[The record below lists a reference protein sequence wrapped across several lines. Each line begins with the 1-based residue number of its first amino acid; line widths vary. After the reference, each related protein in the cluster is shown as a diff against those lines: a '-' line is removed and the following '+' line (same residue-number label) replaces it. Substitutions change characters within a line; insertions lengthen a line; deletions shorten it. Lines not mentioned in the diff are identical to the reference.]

1 MRKILTTVII
11 SVVILSGLLTIATAQ
26 NENNMISTH
35 TIVFS
40 QPKIIEKD
48 NYITISIDETNDYLI
63 SSDKPLLP
71 SYKKTFMFPFG
82 TKINDIIIDA
92 VGVYEKELEF
102 LIEPAPKAVI
112 IGSDEYIS
120 AEKTMDNIV
129 YNDIQYP
136 TKWAKYKIGTGI
148 KDSNRYVFVNIDV
161 YPVQYY
167 PMQNTIKVAESV
179 DIKIHYEPSEIII
192 SNSFFESNTF
202 IIITP
207 LEFKSALQTLATH
220 KNNNDISTKIVTLE
234 EIYAGTHFPVEGRDE
249 QEQIKYFIKDAIE
262 NWDTSFVMLVG
273 GINQLPAR
281 KTHVK
286 ISSSD
291 QEIFVSDL
299 YYADIYNDTGG
310 FSTWDTNENDVFAEY
325 HWDGNTD
332 QLDLHPDVYI
342 GRLACVDLSEVFIVI
357 NKIINYENN
366 EAYTQEW
373 FTNIL
378 GIGGD
383 SFTDD
388 HGDDSG
394 VNEGEYVNERVFS
407 VMDGFI
413 PNKLWASNGML
424 SGSPSGV
431 VNIQNAFED
440 GAGFVDFSGHGNTNV
455 YATHRNNGSSWLPT
469 PTQGIFNWQ
478 IMDFNNN
485 DMLPI
490 VVTGACSVGKY
501 NKDYDCFSWSYL
513 IAPNGGAIASCGASA
528 LGYAYIGK
536 YVVQGLVEGMA
547 INMFEAYK
555 DGAITFGEM
564 WGDAINDYI
573 RGNLDAGDHKTI
585 EEWHAFGDPTLA
597 VAKESLKPE
606 TPDAPDGPASG
617 SINTEYT
624 YTASTTDPDGDKIY
638 YLFDWGDGEF
648 SGWLGPYNSGQ
659 ECTGSYTWTSRGD
672 YQIRVKAKDDHGV
685 QSEWSESIP
694 ISMPHS
700 KFLLLNGLYDF
711 IESNFPL
718 IFNLM
723 KNLVFPL
730 N

>member
-1 MRKILTTVII
+1 
-11 SVVILSGLLTIATAQ
+11 
-26 NENNMISTH
+26 
-35 TIVFS
+35 
-40 QPKIIEKD
+40 
-48 NYITISIDETNDYLI
+48 
-63 SSDKPLLP
+63 
-71 SYKKTFMFPFG
+71 
-82 TKINDIIIDA
+82 
-92 VGVYEKELEF
+92 
-102 LIEPAPKAVI
+102 
-112 IGSDEYIS
+112 
-120 AEKTMDNIV
+120 
-129 YNDIQYP
+129 
-136 TKWAKYKIGTGI
+136 
-148 KDSNRYVFVNIDV
+148 
-161 YPVQYY
+161 
-167 PMQNTIKVAESV
+167 
-179 DIKIHYEPSEIII
+179 
-192 SNSFFESNTF
+192 
-202 IIITP
+202 
-207 LEFKSALQTLATH
+207 
-220 KNNNDISTKIVTLE
+220 
-234 EIYAGTHFPVEGRDE
+234 
-249 QEQIKYFIKDAIE
+249 
-262 NWDTSFVMLVG
+262 
-273 GINQLPAR
+273 
-281 KTHVK
+281 
-286 ISSSD
+286 
-291 QEIFVSDL
+291 
-299 YYADIYNDTGG
+299 
-310 FSTWDTNENDVFAEY
+310 
-325 HWDGNTD
+325 
-332 QLDLHPDVYI
+332 
-342 GRLACVDLSEVFIVI
+342 
-357 NKIINYENN
+357 
-366 EAYTQEW
+366 
-373 FTNIL
+373 
-378 GIGGD
+378 
-383 SFTDD
+383 
-388 HGDDSG
+388 
-394 VNEGEYVNERVFS
+394 
-407 VMDGFI
+407 
-413 PNKLWASNGML
+413 
-424 SGSPSGV
+424 
-431 VNIQNAFED
+431 
-440 GAGFVDFSGHGNTNV
+440 
-455 YATHRNNGSSWLPT
+455 
-469 PTQGIFNWQ
+469 
-478 IMDFNNN
+478 MDFNNN